1 MRTPTLPAAAVT
13 AADWLRA
20 RLDAASA
27 LWRRSLQ
34 LRVVTS
40 TFALSAVVLLVL
52 GLVLQAQITNGLL
65 EAQTKAALEQ
75 ARNSRAIIEI
85 ELSGVDP
92 ATDDL
97 SSPLASALNRLAS
110 RPQGNTGDTAAAE
123 AGLFTSVIVDGGAPR
138 TGDFVDPPYAGPIN
152 EVPPELRV
160 PVQLGKVG
168 HKIDTLHRKD
178 GPVTVIAV
186 GVPVNS
192 AGRQLQLYLLFPL
205 TAHQQTLNLVQNTL
219 LAGGALLTVLLAGI
233 AALVT
238 RQVVQPV
245 RQAAEVSERFA
256 SGHLDQ
262 RMPVTGEDDM
272 ARLAMSF
279 NEMAGSIQHQI
290 RQLEEFGALQRR
302 FTSDVSHE
310 LRTPLTTV
318 RMAADVLHAARQEFP
333 PGLRRSTELMV
344 DELDRFEVLLVD
356 LLEISRLDAGVAD
369 LTLET
374 VDAGS
379 VVRSAVDAIRGL
391 AAPSNSSIEL
401 VVPDEELDVEVDP
414 RRIGRILRNLLV
426 NALDHGE
433 GRPVLVQL
441 AGDDDAIA
449 VVVRDHGVGLA
460 DGEEQLVFNRF
471 WRADPSRNRRT
482 GGTGLGL
489 AISLEDAR
497 LHGGW
502 LQAWG
507 RRGTGAVFRLTL
519 PREPGVQLQHSPL
532 PLCPDDELDAAEPAA
547 SEPARD
553 SADEPVDES
562 PEPAR
567 QRATGRPGERAG
579 RPEPDPRPAP
589 MAAVPGD
596 PR

>member
-1 MRTPTLPAAAVT
+1 MNTRSARAAAV
-13 AADWLRA
+13 AAAAWLRA

-27 LWRRSLQ
+27 TWRRSLQ

-75 ARNSRAIIEI
+75 ARSSARILES
-85 ELSGVDP
+85 ELGGVDP
-92 ATDDL
+92 ATDEL
-97 SSPLASALNRLAS
+97 TTRLNSALNRLAS
-110 RPQGNTGDTAAAE
+110 RPQDDSSANAAAE
-123 AGLFTSVIVDGGAPR
+123 AGLFTPVIIDGGAPR
-138 TGDFVDPPYAGPIN
+138 SSDFADPPYSGPIN
-152 EVPPELRV
+152 EVPVELRV
-160 PVQLGKVG
+160 PVQQGKLA
-168 HKIDTLHRKD
+168 HKIATLQRKD

-186 GVPVNS
+186 GIPVAS

-205 TAHQQTLNLVQNTL
+205 SAHQQTLALVQNTL
-219 LAGGALLTVLLAGI
+219 LAGGALLTLLLAGI
-233 AALVT
+233 AGLVT

-256 SGHLDQ
+256 AGRLDE
-262 RMPVTGEDDM
+262 RMPVAGEDDV
-272 ARLAMSF
+272 ARLAVSF

-318 RMAADVLHAARQEFP
+318 RMAADVLHAARHEFP

-369 LTLET
+369 LALEQL
-374 VDAGS
+374 DARGI
-379 VVRSAVDAIRGL
+379 VRSAVESVRGV
-391 AAPSNSSIEL
+391 AAPSNSSVEL
-401 VVPDEELDVEVDP
+401 VVPEEELEVEVDP

-433 GRPVLVQL
+433 GRPIRVRL

-449 VVVRDHGVGLA
+449 VV
-460 DGEEQLVFNRF
+460 
-471 WRADPSRNRRT
+471 
-482 GGTGLGL
+482 
-489 AISLEDAR
+489 
-497 LHGGW
+497 
-502 LQAWG
+502 
-507 RRGTGAVFRLTL
+507 
-519 PREPGVQLQHSPL
+519 
-532 PLCPDDELDAAEPAA
+532 
-547 SEPARD
+547 
-553 SADEPVDES
+553 
-562 PEPAR
+562 
-567 QRATGRPGERAG
+567 
-579 RPEPDPRPAP
+579 
-589 MAAVPGD
+589 
-596 PR
+596 

>member
-1 MRTPTLPAAAVT
+1 MRTLAAPAAA
-13 AADWLRA
+13 AAAAAWMRA

-75 ARNSRAIIEI
+75 ARNSQRIVEG
-85 ELSGVDP
+85 ELAGVDP
-92 ATDDL
+92 ATDEL
-97 SSPLASALNRLAS
+97 TGRLTNARNRLAS
-110 RPQGNTGDTAAAE
+110 RPQDDSGDSSAAE
-123 AGLFTSVIVDGGAPR
+123 AGLFTSVLIDGGARR
-138 TGDFVDPPYAGPIN
+138 TSDFADPPYSGPIN
-152 EVPPELRV
+152 EVPVELRV
-160 PVQLGKVG
+160 PVQQGKLA
-168 HKIDTLHRKD
+168 HKIATLQRKD
-178 GPVTVIAV
+178 GQVTVIAV
-186 GVPVNS
+186 GIPVTS
-192 AGRQLQLYLLFPL
+192 AGRQLQLYLMFPL
-205 TAHQQTLNLVQNTL
+205 SAHQQTLALVQNTL
-219 LAGGALLTVLLAGI
+219 LAGGALLTLLLAGI
-233 AALVT
+233 AGLVT

-256 SGHLDQ
+256 SGHLDE
-262 RMPVTGEDDM
+262 RMPVTGEDDV
-272 ARLAMSF
+272 ARLAVSF
-279 NEMAGSIQHQI
+279 NGMAGSIQHQI
-290 RQLEEFGALQRR
+290 HQLEEFGALQRR

-318 RMAADVLHAARQEFP
+318 RMAADVLHAARHEFP

-369 LTLET
+369 LALEQ
-374 VDAGS
+374 VD
-379 VVRSAVDAIRGL
+379 VRSLVRGAVESISGV

-401 VVPDEELDVEVDP
+401 VVPDEELEVEVDP
-414 RRIGRILRNLLV
+414 RRFGRILRNLLV

-433 GRPVLVQL
+433 GRPVRVRL
-441 AGDDDAIA
+441 AGDCDAIA
-449 VVVRDHGVGLA
+449 VVVRDHGIGLA
-460 DGEEQLVFNRF
+460 KGEEELVFNRF

-507 RRGTGAVFRLTL
+507 RPGEGAVFRLTL
-519 PREPGVQLQHSPL
+519 PRRHGATLRGSPL
-532 PLCPDDELDAAEPAA
+532 PLRPDEPSRATATVLPAA
-547 SEPARD
+547 GNA
-553 SADEPVDES
+553 A
-562 PEPAR
+562 
-567 QRATGRPGERAG
+567 ATDGRPPVG
-579 RPEPDPRPAP
+579 PAIP
-589 MAAVPGD
+589 VPGEA
-596 PR
+596 R